1 MANEHIKRHPISLV
15 IVVVLVVQSLNHVRL
30 LQPYGLESTRLLYPW
45 DFPDKSTEVSCH
57 FLLQGIFPTQG
68 WNLGLPHCRQM
79 LNRLSHKGSL
89 LILPNDENPEN
100 FLQFTGYGMLIKL
113 PGAVVT
119 VSNKVAVVVV
129 ALILLDFDSDTS
141 IH

>member
-1 MANEHIKRHPISLV
+1 
-15 IVVVLVVQSLNHVRL
+15 
-30 LQPYGLESTRLLYPW
+30 
-45 DFPDKSTEVSCH
+45 
-57 FLLQGIFPTQG
+57 
-68 WNLGLPHCRQM
+68 
-79 LNRLSHKGSL
+79 
-89 LILPNDENPEN
+89 
-100 FLQFTGYGMLIKL
+100 MLIKL